1 MFLTNVLLKKA
12 KSKHVLVLVE
22 SVASGH
28 KYIRIRDRL
37 ADKLEGVWFDP
48 YVRERVLYRELKKVK
63 SL

>member
-1 MFLTNVLLKKA
+1 MFLTNVLLKKV
-12 KSKHVLVLVE
+12 KSKHILVLVE

-48 YVRERVLYRELKKVK
+48 YVREHVLYRELKKVK